1 MENNCKFRRECAQHS
16 SAGEYR
22 GESGF
27 SPELYKDSNR
37 GLIYCNS
44 IEMDRCQDLGKSEFP
59 INHNDL
65 GIGYTSNDGIPEM
78 RGSSPKPIINEVPV
92 VMVDDLHPSPLDI
105 TIENGNYEGLQ
116 EFIVNL
122 GGCFKRKEK
131 LENMTIKQI
140 IDLLSPNVK
149 KTTNIN
155 FKLVI
160 DKL

>member
-1 MENNCKFRRECAQHS
+1 METDCKFSRECAQHN

-22 GESGF
+22 EDSGF
-27 SPELYKDSNR
+27 SPELYKDSKR
-37 GLIYCNS
+37 ELVYCNS
-44 IEMDRCQDLGKSEFP
+44 IEMERSRDLGKSEFP
-59 INHNDL
+59 INHGDL
-65 GIGYTSNDGIPEM
+65 GFGYTPTDSIPEM
-78 RGSSPKPIINEVPV
+78 RGAAPKPTSIEIPV
-92 VMVDDLHPSPLDI
+92 MLDDLYPQPITI

-122 GGCFKRKEK
+122 GGCFQRKEK

-149 KTTNIN
+149 KTTNID

-160 DKL
+160 DKK